1 MAVTLDGYRD
11 GMPLRRVEE
20 VQLVWRGDAG
30 VRDECVGEWA
40 PANAIVNR
48 WLAEPAARASSSLSV
63 RVSWEG
69 GLAYESRVEIYGRQ
83 YDVPDLATRIR
94 RDVDL
99 IARPPEHPSGL
110 APHEWRVFG
119 FPFTPDERRRCAEI
133 ADTCSF
139 DDAR

>member
-1 MAVTLDGYRD
+1 MHLHK
-11 GMPLRRVEE
+11 VEQ
-20 VQLVWRGDAG
+20 VQLVWHGDAG

-48 WLAEPAARASSSLSV
+48 WLAEPTARASSSLSV
-63 RVSWEG
+63 RVRWEG
-69 GLAYESRVEIYGRQ
+69 GLAYESRVDIHGRQ

-133 ADTCSF
+133 ADTCAF